1 MSAVPPPST
10 KLQALVVE
18 DDETMR
24 DFLTSA
30 LNKLGYDTWNVGDGM
45 AALHLTSEKSFDLVV
60 CDIRMPKLSG
70 FSFVRNARMRSADT
84 IRRVIF
90 VSAMDDTVIRREA
103 ADIGGSAFLYKPITM
118 QTLRETIA
126 ALG

>member
-1 MSAVPPPST
+1 LSTDPSPPS
-10 KLQALVVE
+10 KPQALVVE

-30 LNKLGYDTWNVGDGM
+30 LNKLGYDTWNVADGM
-45 AALHLTSEKSFDLVV
+45 AALHLVDEKSFELVV

-70 FSFVRNARMRSADT
+70 ISFVRNARMRNPES

-90 VSAMDDTVIRREA
+90 VSAIDDTVIRREA
-103 ADIGGSAFLYKPITM
+103 NDVGGAAFLYKPITM

-126 ALG
+126 GLG